1 MDSTV
6 MQQDFFKKLR
16 IQSGVFDLLRS
27 MLGYGQG
34 YRQSPVLVRLNPEP
48 GAATSS
54 KPPVR
59 IYVGTESKQYRAER
73 LLVWSILTVR
83 DTARSYEIYLM
94 KDLVGFKRRGWNSA
108 FSGYLYAIPALA
120 EGAGRAIYN
129 DVNQIYLN
137 DPAEL
142 FDCDMQGAAVL
153 GCDDHKTS
161 VMLLD
166 CHKLSA
172 LWTLQEAKEQHKPV
186 YFDQQVHA
194 LESWG
199 LLPSNWNAD
208 DLLSEPVTTNVLY
221 CVGLADQSRQTV
233 ADMTQSSASA
243 EHSLDEMERAADNV
257 HFTLFTED
265 HPSAR
270 YQQLLGFYETMH
282 EVGRPETGH
291 DAKETFSGVSLT
303 DHIDPIAHLVKLT
316 EASTILDFGSGKGKL
331 YQDAPG
337 YPENSRFKNIP
348 SWGRAL
354 VTCYDPGY
362 QPFSEPVDDRY
373 DVVIS
378 TDVVEHIPEEDI
390 AWVLDKIFAYATQAL
405 YVVAACY
412 PAQKHLPDGTN
423 AHCTLQPP
431 EWWVGQ
437 MQQSAHRH
445 PTVNWTLCTQEKSM
459 FIFQNRKKLRK
470 KGMRNRFF
478 SGNKSHCKEHRTFD
492 TIEFQAH
499 HIGR

>member
-1 MDSTV
+1 MDSTDK
-6 MQQDFFKKLR
+6 QQNFFKKLAK
-16 IQSGVFDLLRS
+16 QSGVSDFLRS

-34 YRQSPVLVRLNPEP
+34 YRQSPVLVRLNSEP
-48 GAATSS
+48 GAATSN

-59 IYVGTESKQYRAER
+59 VYVGTESKQYRAER

-83 DTARSYEIYLM
+83 DPARSYEIYLM
-94 KDLVGFKRRGWNSA
+94 KDLKDFKRRGWNSA
-108 FSGYLYAIPALA
+108 FSGYRYAIPALA

-129 DVNQIYLN
+129 DVNQIYLS

-153 GCDDHKTS
+153 GCDRQETS
-161 VMLLD
+161 AMLLD
-166 CHKLSA
+166 CEKLDT
-172 LWTLQEAKEQHKPV
+172 LWTLQEAKAQHKHV

-199 LLPSNWNAD
+199 KLPPNWNAY
-208 DLLSEPVTTNVLY
+208 DLLSEPVKTSVLY
-221 CVGLADQSRQTV
+221 CTDLAAQSRQTV
-233 ADMTQSSASA
+233 ADVSNSTASA
-243 EHSLDEMERAADNV
+243 EHYLDEMERAADNA

-316 EASTILDFGSGKGKL
+316 EANTILDFGSGKGKL
-331 YQDAPG
+331 YQDAPD
-337 YPENSRFKNIP
+337 YPANSRFKTIP
-348 SWGRAL
+348 SWGEAL

-362 QPFSEPVDDRY
+362 QPFSEPVEGQY

-423 AHCTLQPP
+423 AHCTLQP
-431 EWWVGQ
+431 
-437 MQQSAHRH
+437 
-445 PTVNWTLCTQEKSM
+445 
-459 FIFQNRKKLRK
+459 
-470 KGMRNRFF
+470 
-478 SGNKSHCKEHRTFD
+478 
-492 TIEFQAH
+492 
-499 HIGR
+499 